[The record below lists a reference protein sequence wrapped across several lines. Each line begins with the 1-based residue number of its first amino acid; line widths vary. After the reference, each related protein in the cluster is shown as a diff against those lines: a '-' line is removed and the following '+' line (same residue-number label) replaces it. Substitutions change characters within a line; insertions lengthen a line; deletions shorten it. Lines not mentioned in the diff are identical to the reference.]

1 MARTIAG
8 AAPGR
13 TNRRFLI
20 IAVLLAGLSATLMY
34 AVLARGDSAA
44 NDTGSA
50 GSTQIVV
57 AKELILQ
64 NTVIRPE
71 QLDLKSVPTNLVSVG
86 AFVTIEDVAGTV
98 AKYPLDANQQIT
110 STAVI
115 DTQNATL
122 EQGLSVVVPAGQ
134 RAMSIEASKVGN
146 AGGLI
151 LPGDFVDLVWV
162 CCDSNKVISKT
173 LIKNVQVAAVA
184 QTVGLGPSDRQT
196 TGEDGAPVDAQTTG
210 PVAVGEPVPLPE
222 ADTITLL
229 VTPEQA
235 QIIFLAAQT
244 GTFRANLRGPG
255 DLETPDTAPTLLFD
269 ILTPEDLARLPDIL
283 KPEGYK
289 PAQ

>member
-34 AVLARGDSAA
+34 AVLARGDSG
-44 NDTGSA
+44 TTEPVSA
-50 GSTQIVV
+50 GSTQVVV
-57 AKELILQ
+57 AKALILQ

-71 QLDLKSVPTNLVSVG
+71 QLDLKSVPTNLVNVG

-98 AKYPLDANQQIT
+98 AKYPLDINQQIT

-115 DTQNATL
+115 DTDNPVA
-122 EQGLSVVVPAGQ
+122 EQGLSVVVPSGQ
-134 RAMSIEASKVGN
+134 RAMSIAASQVGN

-151 LPGDFVDLVWV
+151 LPGDFVDLIWV
-162 CCDSNKVISKT
+162 DAGGVIAKT
-173 LIKNVQVAAVA
+173 LIQNVQVAAVA
-184 QTVGLGPSDRQT
+184 QTVGLGPTDRPAA
-196 TGEDGAPVDAQTTG
+196 GEPGAPTDPDSG
-210 PVAVGEPVPLPE
+210 PVAVGEPEPLPD

-229 VTPEQA
+229 ITPQ
-235 QIIFLAAQT
+235 QGQTIFLASQI
-244 GTFRANLRGPG
+244 GTFRAELRGPG
-255 DLETPDTAPTLLFD
+255 DLETPDTGTTRYID
-269 ILTPEDLARLPDIL
+269 IVTPEDVAPLPEAL

-289 PAQ
+289 AAQ

>member
-34 AVLARGDSAA
+34 AVLARGDSGGS
-44 NDTGSA
+44 DTVSA
-50 GSTQIVV
+50 GSTPVVV

-64 NTVIRPE
+64 NTVIRADQVE
-71 QLDLKSVPTNLVSVG
+71 LKNVPVNLVNVG

-98 AKYPLDANQQIT
+98 AKYPLDINQQIT

-115 DTQNATL
+115 DTENAAL

-134 RAMSIEASKVGN
+134 RAMSIEASQVAN

-162 CCDSNKVISKT
+162 CCEGTEVIAKT

-184 QTVGLGPSDRQT
+184 QTVGLGPSDRAT
-196 TGEDGAPVDAQTTG
+196 TGTDGAPSDPATG
-210 PVAVGEPVPLPE
+210 PVAAGEEEPLPE
-222 ADTITLL
+222 ANTITLL
-229 VTPEQA
+229 VTPQQA
-235 QIIFLAAQT
+235 QEIFLASLT
-244 GTFRANLRGPG
+244 GTFRADLRGPG
-255 DLETPDTAPTLLFD
+255 DLELPDTATTVIIDLV
-269 ILTPEDLARLPDIL
+269 TPEDLARLPLEL
-283 KPEGYK
+283 KPDGFK
-289 PAQ
+289 PGQ